1 VAASSVVALVVAS
14 VFKVSND
21 DERLATAL
29 FSELLILLILLANW
43 AKVSATAEEAPGTV
57 LTVAGI
63 S

>member
-29 FSELLILLILLANW
+29 FSELLILLILLAN
-43 AKVSATAEEAPGTV
+43 
-57 LTVAGI
+57 
-63 S
+63 